1 MATVAFK
8 SRKGTAEAE
17 KPATITPDEQ
27 PETPAASVEP
37 EAPATETTDRTVAT
51 RADKTVALPTPLAS
65 DMQGDWDRGDI
76 RLPRI
81 NLIHK
86 TSDNA
91 LIKAFGIG
99 SFAYDK
105 EVKLSDGETPVEITC
120 LVAIKDYVQKLPYGD
135 SEMPATFKS
144 AQEVLDNGGSLNY
157 KDADS
162 GNYFQERAHLQLV
175 VAMPEGTDEAG
186 EALFPYEFEGKAYGM
201 ALMTVVSSAFTSV
214 GKEIATL
221 RNNNK
226 VMRNGLWLGRLNLT
240 SEVKKN
246 SKNSW
251 HIPVVKYVGEVPA
264 ALAEFYHSL
273 I

>member
-1 MATVAFK
+1 MATVTFP
-8 SRKGTAEAE
+8 SRKDTKAGE
-17 KPATITPDEQ
+17 KPAEITPDEK

-37 EAPATETTDRTVAT
+37 DAPITAVAT
-51 RADKTVALPTPLAS
+51 RPDATVALPLSSTE
-65 DMQGDWDRGDI
+65 DMQGDWNRSDI

-86 TSDNA
+86 TSDNK
-91 LIKAFGIG
+91 LIKSFGIG
-99 SFAYDK
+99 AFAYDK
-105 EVKLSDGETPVEITC
+105 EVKLSDGETPIEVTC
-120 LVAIKDYVQKLPYGD
+120 LVATKDYVQKLPFGD
-135 SEMPATFKS
+135 SETPATFKS
-144 AQEVLDNGGSLNY
+144 AKEVTDNGGSLNY
-157 KDADS
+157 KDADN

-175 VAMPEGTDEAG
+175 VAMPEGVDETG

-226 VMRNGLWLGRLNLT
+226 VMRRGLWFGKLALT
-240 SEVKKN
+240 SEVKTN
-246 SKNSW
+246 TKNSW
-251 HIPVVKYVGEVPA
+251 HIPVVKYAGEVPA
-264 ALAEFYHSL
+264 DLAAFYHSL